1 MKNKPELI
9 AIVNKAE
16 KLTKPSENLCSR
28 EPEISVAIGRLE
40 ANSDGAKSPRNYSH
54 QYDEPDNTSGGQF
67 ARIYAHY
74 SEHKDKT
81 ESFFAYYGPS
91 IAYGAEKDY
100 ERAAKGL
107 SKVAKK
113 LDKIYELRG
122 AAIDSVD
129 NLGRWLEATGIEAVW
144 SRPDGQDNEWL
155 NKGEW
160 RQETIGQF
168 VNRIR
173 TLLPDN

>member
-16 KLTKPSENLCSR
+16 KLTKPSENYNR
-28 EPEISVAIGRLE
+28 TEPEISVSIGRLE
-40 ANSDGAKSPRNYSH
+40 ANSAGAKTPRNYSH

-67 ARIYAHY
+67 ARIFASFSSY
-74 SEHKDKT
+74 DNKT
-81 ESFFAYYGPS
+81 SSIFAYYGPS

-122 AAIDSVD
+122 STIDTAD
-129 NLGRWLEATGIEAVW
+129 ALGRWLEATGIESVW

-160 RQETIGQF
+160 RQETIGSF
-168 VNRIR
+168 INRIR

>member
-40 ANSDGAKSPRNYSH
+40 ANSDGAKTPRNYSR

-67 ARIYAHY
+67 ARIFASHSTY
-74 SEHKDKT
+74 ENKT
-81 ESFFAYYGPS
+81 KGLFGYYGPS
-91 IAYGAEKDY
+91 IAYGNRRDY
-100 ERAAKGL
+100 ERAGKGL
-107 SKVAKK
+107 AKVEKNLEKA
-113 LDKIYELRG
+113 YQERG
-122 AAIDSVD
+122 NASDPAEEM
-129 NLGRWLEATGIEAVW
+129 GRWIEACGIKEVW
-144 SRPDGQDNEWL
+144 SRPDGKDNEWL

-173 TLLPDN
+173 SLLPDN